1 MKFLRSA
8 FTPVIILSVLIT
20 LSACHAKKK
29 VMQPPPPP
37 ADTTAK
43 PTPPPPP
50 PPQPAP
56 APAPTPP
63 PAPNYNFSNI
73 QFEFD
78 SGILKTE
85 SYPILD
91 KAAAEM
97 KKDPSV
103 KFKLS
108 GYASAEGTDE
118 HNMQLSKDRANAV
131 KAYLVNSG
139 VSVNNLDAD
148 GYGEANPIAD
158 NTTEAGRVINRRV
171 EMKKE

>member
-1 MKFLRSA
+1 MS
-8 FTPVIILSVLIT
+8 
-20 LSACHAKKK
+20 
-29 VMQPPPPP
+29 
-37 ADTTAK
+37 
-43 PTPPPPP
+43 
-50 PPQPAP
+50 
-56 APAPTPP
+56 
-63 PAPNYNFSNI
+63 YNFVVYKSSAG
-73 QFEFD
+73 
-78 SGILKTE
+78 SGKTYTLVKEYLKLALADPHRLNKSYKQILAVTFTN
-85 SYPILD
+85 